1 MRRLVTAVIA
11 AACFACPAGAL
22 NSEYKIGML
31 SCSLGE
37 PSEAPAGEAVSRDRT
52 REVLCTFQPQE
63 GVQETYTGT
72 AYGVSVSANEEA
84 TFIWVV
90 RGQSEPTD
98 KPGQLEQTFANDSS
112 RQPEQKPPLI
122 GSESLALHSLS
133 DKPEGSVSSQERST
147 PVGFVILRLE
157 LQLRSSI
164 G

>member
-84 TFIWVV
+84 TFYLG
-90 RGQSEPTD
+90 GQRSV
-98 KPGQLEQTFANDSS
+98 GANWT
-112 RQPEQKPPLI
+112 
-122 GSESLALHSLS
+122 SLANWSRLS
-133 DKPEGSVSSQERST
+133 PMTRVDSPSKAPFDWE
-147 PVGFVILRLE
+147 
-157 LQLRSSI
+157 
-164 G
+164 